1 MMGRVTWGRHRGGA
15 DGRVPFSR
23 VAADEVYGQNPHL
36 RSWLEGEGI
45 SHVMAV
51 PCSETFATPA
61 GKMRADA
68 LTALV
73 PAAGWQTM
81 RCGDG
86 SKGPRQARRYVAWYR
101 HPPATIRDQ
110 DGTELI
116 ALTVNEIRRM
126 SASSS
131 TSATPEQG

>member
-1 MMGRVTWGRHRGGA
+1 
-15 DGRVPFSR
+15 
-23 VAADEVYGQNPHL
+23 VAADEGYGQNLHL

-86 SKGPRQARRYVAWYR
+86 SKGPGR
-101 HPPATIRDQ
+101 PAATSP
-110 DGTELI
+110 GTGTPRLPFVTKT
-116 ALTVNEIRRM
+116 AP
-126 SASSS
+126 SSS
-131 TSATPEQG
+131 R